1 MLPNKFASVF
11 EISYLLYGKAG
22 YIISCFMFTSLTF
35 GLLIIYNLTVAENFS
50 ILVSNQL
57 GVDPKWKKSEFSLD
71 RDSEIWIRLVTSQ
84 TFYIICLTLMQIPF
98 IFKRQLEQIEELAY
112 FCTSVIILYICLLIV
127 YFTNG
132 EKAINDPE

>member
-1 MLPNKFASVF
+1 
-11 EISYLLYGKAG
+11 
-22 YIISCFMFTSLTF
+22 
-35 GLLIIYNLTVAENFS
+35 
-50 ILVSNQL
+50 
-57 GVDPKWKKSEFSLD
+57 
-71 RDSEIWIRLVTSQ
+71 
-84 TFYIICLTLMQIPF
+84 MQIPF